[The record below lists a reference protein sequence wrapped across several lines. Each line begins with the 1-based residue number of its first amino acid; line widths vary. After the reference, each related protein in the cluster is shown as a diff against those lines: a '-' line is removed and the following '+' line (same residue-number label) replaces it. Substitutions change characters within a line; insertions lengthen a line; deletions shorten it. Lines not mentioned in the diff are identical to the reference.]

1 MMHAKIDWTTKLGE
15 AFLNQSDELRHA
27 IQSLRVKAQ
36 SVGNLESTEEQQ
48 VRTEQ
53 VNGGT
58 VVRIRTG
65 AGKVYGIPPEQV
77 VGSRIKKC
85 ATASR
90 CSCAWA
96 AGQVLVDADG
106 LADEQMFE

>member
-1 MMHAKIDWTTKLGE
+1 MRA
-15 AFLNQSDELRHA
+15 
-27 IQSLRVKAQ
+27 
-36 SVGNLESTEEQQ
+36 
-48 VRTEQ
+48 
-53 VNGGT
+53 
-58 VVRIRTG
+58 G
-65 AGKVYGIPPEQV
+65 AEKVYGIPPEQV

-106 LADEQMFE
+106 LADEQMLE